1 MPTLL
6 SLPREIRDIIIDLV
20 LASPSAKQAQETHYR
35 RPLTLFNSAKIRN
48 RIHIP
53 IAQYPSGLN
62 LLGTCRQLHAE
73 AKECACRLNLPYTLD
88 LLIANETYIFP
99 TWLSCPPRTSDT
111 ISEVHVNF
119 RLAGVYSRILSSPML
134 PGFTQFAPNEE
145 DILSPFAQSLAH
157 LLRCF
162 LRGGAASP
170 SSHPAVSAPNVDY
183 QYSIGTLV
191 IDVPSPPDLKEGEIF
206 CRLRHNLD
214 FVNFTINPLEQ
225 PLILHSK
232 LFFHWMI
239 RCASWLEAHDSE
251 ELVHL
256 KRHVGKVIFRLDGR
270 SKKTMNFSS

>member
-1 MPTLL
+1 MSTLL

-20 LASPSAKQAQETHYR
+20 LASPSATQAQETHYR
-35 RPLTLFNSAKIRN
+35 RPLTLSNSAKIRN
-48 RIHIP
+48 RIHVP

-62 LLGTCRQLHAE
+62 LLSTCRQLHAE
-73 AKECACRLNLPYTLD
+73 AKECARRLKLPYTLD

-99 TWLSCPPRTSDT
+99 TWISCPPRTSNT
-111 ISEVHVNF
+111 ISEVLVKL

-134 PGFTQFAPNEE
+134 PGFTKFAPNEE

-162 LRGGAASP
+162 LLGGAASA

-191 IDVPSPPDLKEGEIF
+191 IDVPSPPDLKEGETF
-206 CRLRHNLD
+206 CRLRHDLD
-214 FVNFTINPLEQ
+214 FVNSTINPLEH
-225 PLILHSK
+225 PLILHSRF
-232 LFFHWMI
+232 FFHWMI
-239 RCASWLEAHDSE
+239 RCASWLESHDSE

-256 KRHVGKVIFRLDGR
+256 KRHLGKVIFRLDG
-270 SKKTMNFSS
+270 KTQKTIKIWS